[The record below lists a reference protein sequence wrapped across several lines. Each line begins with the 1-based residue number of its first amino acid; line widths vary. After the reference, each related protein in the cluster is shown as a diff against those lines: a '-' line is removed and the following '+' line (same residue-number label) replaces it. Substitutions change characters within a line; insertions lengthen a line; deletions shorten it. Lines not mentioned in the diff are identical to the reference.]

1 MRRIAAWRVH
11 RFSLCLLL
19 AALLALGSCTSSAA
33 KGPSPDR
40 SEANRPAASPTT
52 APGVSVARL
61 APTNKLRVTDLGQA
75 SAPGRFMK
83 LASHI
88 YSVTAS
94 GPQLHQPV
102 RLRIALEQQLPPAT
116 PVLVATRETKAEA
129 WTYLAGKLRPNGRYV
144 TFAATHFGMFDALSI
159 DVKGLIE
166 AFKQDFLNGVDGGLT
181 RTVNRPFCDQ
191 QAVARS
197 DGFTI
202 SSSSGS
208 TLYWCFG
215 AGSAGR
221 ILKVT
226 NRRRFPVELAHPNM
240 ALLGIELD
248 AGAWAS
254 LSRIGSGSNTILAPG
269 ATATYNANL
278 EPGDAEGISTE
289 IDGPGQSLYALQ
301 VGVQTLVSIL
311 TRFNLGGGNY
321 ADAADTL
328 LTIHSCSTSVAE
340 GSGDILAGCFSPA
353 DLVRA
358 FGTKGLL
365 LAHLMTARPLV
376 AFFHAEV
383 DALVSQFND
392 NDRYQIFIKR
402 AAPTFDAFAGQWYG
416 HTRSLV
422 VSESGAARESIG
434 DGCCNPIIDLT
445 YQLSNPVQQGDRWTA
460 TATVTSV
467 VVHDNLALAT
477 APSVGAIGQFELHSG
492 VINVS
497 LSRTNYCDESAG
509 QTGIC
514 GA

>member
-11 RFSLCLLL
+11 RLSLGLLFV
-19 AALLALGSCTSSAA
+19 ALLALASCTSSGA

-40 SEANRPAASPTT
+40 SEANRPVASPTT

-61 APTNKLRVTDLGQA
+61 ELTNKVKVTDLGRA

-83 LASHI
+83 FASRI
-88 YSVTAS
+88 YSVTTS
-94 GPQLHQPV
+94 GPRLHRPA
-102 RLRIALEQQLPPAT
+102 RLRIALVQHLAPAT
-116 PVLVATRETKAEA
+116 PVLVATRETEAEA
-129 WTYLAGKLRPNGRYV
+129 WTYVAGKLTPDGRHV
-144 TFAATHFGMFDALSI
+144 TFAATRFGMFGALTI
-159 DVKGLIE
+159 DVKALIE
-166 AFKQDFLNGVDGGLT
+166 AFKRDFLNGIDGGLT
-181 RTVNRPFCDQ
+181 RTVNQPLCDQ

-202 SSSSGS
+202 NSSSGS

-240 ALLGIELD
+240 ALLGNELD

-254 LSRIGSGSNTILAPG
+254 LSHIGSGSNTILAPG

-278 EPGDAEGISTE
+278 QHGEGEGISTE

-311 TRFNLGGGNY
+311 TRFDLGGGDY

-328 LTIHSCSTSVAE
+328 LTIHSCSTSVTN

-365 LAHLMTARPLV
+365 LAPLMTAGPV
-376 AFFHAEV
+376 VSFFHAEV

-416 HTRSLV
+416 HTRSLI
-422 VSESGAARESIG
+422 VSESGAAKESIG
-434 DGCCNPIIDLT
+434 DGCCNPIIDVT
-445 YQLSNPVQQGDRWTA
+445 YQLSSPVQQGDRWTA

-467 VVHDNLALAT
+467 VVHDSLGLAT

-497 LSRTNYCDESAG
+497 LSRTNYCNESAE